1 MGRAHGTR
9 RCAKRICCRS
19 GNGGFAACSGR
30 KSTFFFFLSSYLFIN
45 SSFFFYFCV
54 SASGLNTTRPTFFS
68 FWKRG
73 GRLPPYSCSEKRP
86 GYVANAP
93 GALLWNYFMERSGGR
108 SLRSF
113 TVCTYHG
120 YIYKATMAYLQC
132 LCCTIIH
139 QVHLPHNMHI
149 NRCVAVAV
157 QERLW
162 TLTLRRTFPLP
173 LLCLDWP
180 SFDEGSQEDIHLILR
195 FRYILSVSHMSTVY
209 Q

>member
-1 MGRAHGTR
+1 MEASQHAVGGRAR
-9 RCAKRICCRS
+9 VL
-19 GNGGFAACSGR
+19 
-30 KSTFFFFLSSYLFIN
+30 FFLFIFIHQFKLFFLLLCLGQWTQHDQTNI
-45 SSFFFYFCV
+45 
-54 SASGLNTTRPTFFS
+54 FS

-73 GRLPPYSCSEKRP
+73 GRLLPYSCSEKRP
-86 GYVANAP
+86 G
-93 GALLWNYFMERSGGR
+93 GAILELFYGT
-108 SLRSF
+108 LRGAF
-113 TVCTYHG
+113 TPFCTACTYHG
-120 YIYKATMAYLQC
+120 YIYKATMPCLQC
-132 LCCTIIH
+132 LRCTIIH
-139 QVHLPHNMHI
+139 QVHLPYNMHI

-180 SFDEGSQEDIHLILR
+180 SFDAGSQEDIHLILR

>member
-1 MGRAHGTR
+1 MPKGSADEAEMEASQHAVGGRARVLFFLFIFIHQIKLFFFTFVSRPVDSTR
-9 RCAKRICCRS
+9 PDQH
-19 GNGGFAACSGR
+19 
-30 KSTFFFFLSSYLFIN
+30 FFFLETGGTPSALFL
-45 SSFFFYFCV
+45 FRKTPRVRY
-54 SASGLNTTRPTFFS
+54 
-68 FWKRG
+68 
-73 GRLPPYSCSEKRP
+73 KRP
-86 GYVANAP
+86 G
-93 GALLWNYFMERSGGR
+93 GAILELFYGT
-108 SLRSF
+108 LRGAFTPFF

-120 YIYKATMAYLQC
+120 YIYKATMACLQC

-173 LLCLDWP
+173 LFCLDWP

-195 FRYILSVSHMSTVY
+195 FRYILPVSHMSTVY